1 MHPVLSYCGCPGTGH
16 VDRTDT
22 GHEDRTD
29 AGQIDPVV
37 RTVLETIMLIILK
50 PVIRTV
56 GLPAMLAGRVLI
68 GVECEPTLYLRRDC
82 VSCLSCYLCIIMY
95 MLPTCLIL
103 PLLLVHTSSTVLLYV
118 IAAAVIRKLD

>member
-1 MHPVLSYCGCPGTGH
+1 M
-16 VDRTDT
+16 DRTDT